1 MRTLVDAVPG
11 KPAPLLVALLS
22 GSFTQAEDFIREGFV
37 AALRER
43 RIDAEVAMAEV
54 RMAYFA
60 DGSVVERIGES
71 VLAPARQRG
80 ASRVWL
86 AGISLGALA
95 SLAYAARHEDE
106 LEGLL
111 LMSPY
116 PGTRLLQREMDAAGG
131 LAKWVEQDAGEAD
144 IEREAWHWL
153 ARRDAGRLGV
163 HCYFAS
169 GDRFLEGQRKMAEAL
184 PAGAVHEMAG
194 GHEWKDWR
202 RMWIE
207 FLQSGTLQ

>member
-11 KPAPLLVALLS
+11 TSAPLLVALLS

-43 RIDAEVAMAEV
+43 GIGAEVAMAEV

-60 DGSVVERIGES
+60 DGSVVERIGEA
-71 VLAPARQRG
+71 VVAPARQRG

-116 PGTRLLQREMDAAGG
+116 PGTRILQREMQAAGG
-131 LAKWVEQDAGEAD
+131 LAKWMAQDEAQAD
-144 IEREAWHWL
+144 VEREAWQWL
-153 ARRDAGRLGV
+153 ARRDAARLPV
-163 HCYFAS
+163 YCYFAS
-169 GDRFLEGQRKMAEAL
+169 GDRFVEGQRRMAEAL
-184 PAGAVHEMAG
+184 PANAVHEMAG
-194 GHEWKDWR
+194 GHEWTDWR
-202 RMWIE
+202 RMWTE